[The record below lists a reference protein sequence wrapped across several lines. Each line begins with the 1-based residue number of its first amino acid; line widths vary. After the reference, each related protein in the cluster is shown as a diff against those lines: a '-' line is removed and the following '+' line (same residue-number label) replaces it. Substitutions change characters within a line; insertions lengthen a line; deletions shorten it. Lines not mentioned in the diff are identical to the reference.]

1 MLVMSFTT
9 LDQMRAFAEQVIVRM
24 P

>member
-9 LDQMRAFAEQVIVRM
+9 LDQMRAFAEQVIARM